1 MEKAKLLEAVKRSVA
16 AGGWKVGRDE
26 EIERR
31 MFTGSESTLYDTILV
46 DTRTSLH
53 WAERISV
60 ALNITNFPQ
69 RAAITKT
76 TPLSNLMWAPVG
88 SL

>member
-1 MEKAKLLEAVKRSVA
+1 MHMTKRKKPIRKVYILHDILEKAKLLEAVKRSVA

-53 WAERISV
+53 TCPNSQKGQHLE
-60 ALNITNFPQ
+60 
-69 RAAITKT
+69 
-76 TPLSNLMWAPVG
+76 
-88 SL
+88 